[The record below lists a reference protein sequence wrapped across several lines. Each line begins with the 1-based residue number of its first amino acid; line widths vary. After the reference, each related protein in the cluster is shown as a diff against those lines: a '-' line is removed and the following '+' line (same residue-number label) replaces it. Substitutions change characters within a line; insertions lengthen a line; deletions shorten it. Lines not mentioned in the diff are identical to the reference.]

1 MGYRGFHKRSST
13 TWNAGSSE
21 CTTVSAGGST
31 VSCTSSDC
39 TTTIIKQSSSNY
51 GRRHFGIIITLDASG
66 SGLIGGNC
74 YVPVY

>member
-1 MGYRGFHKRSST
+1 MGYRGFHKRSLT
-13 TWNAGSSE
+13 TWNAGSSA
-21 CTTVSAGGST
+21 VSAGGST

-74 YVPVY
+74 YVSVY